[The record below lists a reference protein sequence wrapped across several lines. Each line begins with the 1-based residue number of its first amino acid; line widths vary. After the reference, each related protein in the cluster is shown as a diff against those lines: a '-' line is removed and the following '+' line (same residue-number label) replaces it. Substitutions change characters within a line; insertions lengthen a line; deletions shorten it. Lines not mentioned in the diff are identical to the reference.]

1 MTTGCH
7 PRTTDRR
14 DTASSTQHGARPQE
28 QSNIV
33 STLALKSSAPCG
45 SPVGIGGQLL
55 GLAIT
60 AGDITRF
67 ALRHEWRAGL
77 RMAQGLRTS
86 GKPVRRILR
95 HHSRLHQRRVRQSS
109 ACHLHSCAVTHHA
122 NCRKRPAATAR
133 WPQGNYQLPR
143 NKAQDS
149 GWCSSQR
156 PVTGVLKPLQ
166 PRSSSSRPTRQ
177 SWVRTGSF
185 GLHPIAHPMSSGAV
199 SKPAMEH
206 EINPKNNRPME
217 SQLS

>member
-14 DTASSTQHGARPQE
+14 NPASSAQHGARPQE

-33 STLALKSSAPCG
+33 STLALKSNAPNG

-55 GLAIT
+55 GLTIT
-60 AGDITRF
+60 VGDITRF

-77 RMAQGLRTS
+77 RMARGLRTS

-122 NCRKRPAATAR
+122 NCRKHPAATAR
-133 WPQGNYQLPR
+133 WPQGNYQLPW

-149 GWCSSQR
+149 GWGSPQR
-156 PVTGVLKPLQ
+156 PVTGVLKPLH
-166 PRSSSSRPTRQ
+166 PRSSFSQPSRPR
-177 SWVRTGSF
+177 WVRTGSF
-185 GLHPIAHPMSSGAV
+185 GLHPIAYPMSSGAV
-199 SKPAMEH
+199 SEPAMER
-206 EINPKNNRPME
+206 ETNSKNNRPME
-217 SQLS
+217 SHLS